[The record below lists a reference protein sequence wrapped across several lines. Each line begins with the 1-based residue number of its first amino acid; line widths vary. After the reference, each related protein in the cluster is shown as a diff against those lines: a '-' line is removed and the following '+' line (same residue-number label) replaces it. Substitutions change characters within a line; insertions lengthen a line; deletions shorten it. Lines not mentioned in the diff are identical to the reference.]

1 MMRKLGLGLTA
12 LALTVCLSACGGK
25 SCPPARPM
33 MPPADYLQDVPEPE
47 LRGKTNGDLAAWAL
61 ELREAVRMGN
71 SDKAALREWVEG
83 GGNQRRLFFSE

>member
-1 MMRKLGLGLTA
+1 MIPGEWKIWAGLVLLL
-12 LALTVCLSACGGK
+12 LAG
-25 SCPPARPM
+25 PAV
-33 MPPADYLQDVPEPE
+33 YLQDVPEPE